1 MASPTQTGIST
12 YPAAQARFGAARYFA
27 FLVGAGLL
35 NSLIA
40 AFLFL
45 RLPDARTPTLTSL
58 VVRAFIFVLAGTLAG
73 IGGSWY
79 YWRRPASPFLLNPPI
94 PFHLFAL
101 SSAAGWIWVPA
112 VVLRSREDSPVTC
125 PAAVLGAALLAF
137 ALRKVIPS
145 AAILLRSRAPIP
157 PIEDRELFAA
167 TLRTPP
173 RQLSG
178 YILALSIY
186 AASYDLINGWIL
198 DAAAM
203 LAACAFLFVWQLTLA
218 PSGPMDSRR
227 QSIRAARRLAIAVL
241 PAILVTLFALL
252 YGVEHRNQ
260 VEAAAAAAARAN
272 AQAQADTSRQI
283 QPTDQASASGISG
296 YQSIILW
303 PVPHK
308 KQILPPIPPQ
318 TSFLAPGATKPL
330 IIKFDG
336 PYWYFQPPNN
346 RPSARAFQVQGTP
359 LSHDFQTNNFVRLIM
374 DAHQT
379 LGASIPLARCREI
392 QVDILNRDNRPGA
405 INLAVLLSDSTQP
418 ANQLY
423 LGQQPVVSSLPGN
436 FAVKSSPAGETLRF
450 PIPSPAKIRKF
461 DEITVMFL
469 PDDANYDTG
478 SKVAIDQFQLIPR

>member
-1 MASPTQTGIST
+1 MASPTQIGIST
-12 YPAAQARFGAARYFA
+12 YPAAPAQFGATRYFA

-45 RLPDARTPTLTSL
+45 RLPDAHTPTLTSL
-58 VVRAFIFVLAGTLAG
+58 IDRASVFVLVGALAGT
-73 IGGSWY
+73 IGAWY
-79 YWRRPASPFLLNPPI
+79 YWRRPASPFRANPPI

-101 SSAAGWIWVPA
+101 SSAAGWVWVPA
-112 VVLRSREDSPVTC
+112 VVLLSREDSPVTC
-125 PAAVLGAALLAF
+125 PVAVLGAALLAF
-137 ALRKVIPS
+137 ALRKVISP
-145 AAILLRSRAPIP
+145 AALLHPRAASP

-178 YILALSIY
+178 YILALCIY
-186 AASYDLINGWIL
+186 AASYDLFKGWML

-203 LAACAFLFVWQLTLA
+203 LAVCAFFFFWQLTLA
-218 PSGPMDSRR
+218 PSGPIDSRR
-227 QSIRAARRLAIAVL
+227 QSIRAARRLVIVVP

-260 VEAAAAAAARAN
+260 VEVAAAAAQASS
-272 AQAQADTSRQI
+272 QAQADSSRQAHPI
-283 QPTDQASASGISG
+283 HQASTSGVFG

-303 PVPHK
+303 PFPPK
-308 KQILPPIPPQ
+308 KQIVPPIPPQ
-318 TSFLAPGATKPL
+318 TSFLTPGTTKPL

-346 RPSARAFQVQGTP
+346 RPSTRAFQVQGTP
-359 LSHDFQTNNFVRLIM
+359 LTHDFQTNNFVRLIM

-436 FAVKSSPAGETLRF
+436 FAQKSSPVSETLRY
-450 PIPSPAKIRKF
+450 PIPEPAKIRKF
-461 DEITVMFL
+461 DEITIMFL
-469 PDDANYDTG
+469 PDEGNYDTG
-478 SKVAIDQFQLIPR
+478 SKVAIQQFQLIPR

>member
-1 MASPTQTGIST
+1 MASPTQIGIST
-12 YPAAQARFGAARYFA
+12 YPAAPAQFPAARYLA

-45 RLPDARTPTLTSL
+45 HLPDAHTPTLTSL
-58 VVRAFIFVLAGTLAG
+58 VVRASIFVLAGALAG
-73 IGGSWY
+73 TAGSWY

-101 SSAAGWIWVPA
+101 ASAAGWIWVPA
-112 VVLRSREDSPVTC
+112 VVLLSREDSPVTC
-125 PAAVLGAALLAF
+125 PVAVLGAALLAF
-137 ALRKVIPS
+137 ALRKVIPY
-145 AAILLRSRAPIP
+145 AAILVHPHAPIP
-157 PIEDRELFAA
+157 PIEARELFAA
-167 TLRTPP
+167 TLRSPP

-178 YILALSIY
+178 YVLALAIY

-218 PSGPMDSRR
+218 PSGPIDSGR
-227 QSIRAARRLAIAVL
+227 QSIRAARRLAIAVPL
-241 PAILVTLFALL
+241 AILVTLFALL

-260 VEAAAAAAARAN
+260 VEASAAAQVN
-272 AQAQADTSRQI
+272 AQAQADTSHQT
-283 QPTDQASASGISG
+283 QPSDQASAPGISG

-303 PVPHK
+303 PIPPK
-308 KQILPPIPPQ
+308 KQILPPIPAQ
-318 TSFLAPGATKPL
+318 TQFLAPGTTKPL

-346 RPSARAFQVQGTP
+346 RPSTGAFQVQGTP
-359 LSHDFQTNNFVRLIM
+359 LTHDFQTNNFVQLIM

-423 LGQQPVVSSLPGN
+423 LGQQPVVSSQPGN
-436 FAVKSSPAGETLRF
+436 FVVKSSPVTETLRF
-450 PIPSPAKIRKF
+450 PIPAPAKIRKF
-461 DEITVMFL
+461 DEITVMIL
-469 PDDANYDTG
+469 PDSANYDTG

>member
-1 MASPTQTGIST
+1 MASPTQIGIST
-12 YPAAQARFGAARYFA
+12 FPATQAQFGAARYVA

-45 RLPDARTPTLTSL
+45 RLPDAHTPTLTSL
-58 VVRAFIFVLAGTLAG
+58 VVRASIFVVAGALAGTA
-73 IGGSWY
+73 GSWY
-79 YWRRPASPFLLNPPI
+79 YWRRPASPFLANPPI
-94 PFHLFAL
+94 PFRLFAI
-101 SSAAGWIWVPA
+101 SSAAGWVWVPA
-112 VVLRSREDSPVTC
+112 VVLLSREDSPLTAPV
-125 PAAVLGAALLAF
+125 AVLGAALLAF

-145 AAILLRSRAPIP
+145 ADVLLHPQAAIP
-157 PIEDRELFAA
+157 PIEERERFAA
-167 TLRTPP
+167 TLHTPP
-173 RQLSG
+173 RQLHG
-178 YILALSIY
+178 YVLALSIY

-203 LAACAFLFVWQLTLA
+203 LAICAFLFVWQLTLA
-218 PSGPMDSRR
+218 PSGPIDSRR

-260 VEAAAAAAARAN
+260 VEAAAAAARAN
-272 AQAQADTSRQI
+272 SQAQADTNRQTP
-283 QPTDQASASGISG
+283 PTDQAFAPGISG

-303 PVPHK
+303 PTPPK
-308 KQILPPIPPQ
+308 KQIVPPIPVQ
-318 TSFLAPGATKPL
+318 TQFLVPGSTKPL

-346 RPSARAFQVQGTP
+346 RPSAGAFQVRGTP

-392 QVDILNRDNRPGA
+392 QVDILNRDNRPGV
-405 INLAVLLSDSTQP
+405 INLAVLLSDSNQP

-423 LGQQPVVSSLPGN
+423 LGQQPVVSSLPEN
-436 FAVKSSPAGETLRF
+436 FAVKSSPASETLRF
-450 PIPSPAKIRKF
+450 PIPTPANIRKF

-469 PDDANYDTG
+469 PDGANYDTG

>member
-1 MASPTQTGIST
+1 MASPTQIGIST
-12 YPAAQARFGAARYFA
+12 YPAAPAQFAAARYFA

-45 RLPDARTPTLTSL
+45 HLPDAHTPTLTSL
-58 VVRAFIFVLAGTLAG
+58 VVRASIFVLAGALAG
-73 IGGSWY
+73 TAGSWY

-112 VVLRSREDSPVTC
+112 VVLLSREDSPLTC
-125 PAAVLGAALLAF
+125 PIALLGAALLAF
-137 ALRKVIPS
+137 ALRKVIPF
-145 AAILLRSRAPIP
+145 AAILLHSRP

-218 PSGPMDSRR
+218 PSGPIDSGR
-227 QSIRAARRLAIAVL
+227 QSIRAARRLAIAVPL
-241 PAILVTLFALL
+241 AILITLFALL

-260 VEAAAAAAARAN
+260 AEAAAAAARAN
-272 AQAQADTSRQI
+272 AQPQADTSRQTH
-283 QPTDQASASGISG
+283 PADQASASGISG

-303 PVPHK
+303 PIPPK
-308 KQILPPIPPQ
+308 KQILPPIPAQ
-318 TSFLAPGATKPL
+318 TQFLAPGTTKPL

-359 LSHDFQTNNFVRLIM
+359 LTHDFQTNNFVRLIM

-392 QVDILNRDNRPGA
+392 QVAILNRDNRPGA

-450 PIPSPAKIRKF
+450 PIPTPAKLRKF

-469 PDDANYDTG
+469 PDDANYDSG
-478 SKVAIDQFQLIPR
+478 SKVAIDQFELIPR

>member
-1 MASPTQTGIST
+1 MASPTQIGVST
-12 YPAAQARFGAARYFA
+12 YPAAPAQFGAARYFA

-40 AFLFL
+40 AFLIL
-45 RLPDARTPTLTSL
+45 RLPDAHTPTLTSL
-58 VVRAFIFVLAGTLAG
+58 VVRASIFVLAGALAG
-73 IGGSWY
+73 TAGSWY

-94 PFHLFAL
+94 PFRLFAL

-112 VVLRSREDSPVTC
+112 VVLLSREDSPVTC
-125 PAAVLGAALLAF
+125 PVAVLGAALLAF

-145 AAILLRSRAPIP
+145 AAILLHSRAPIP

-178 YILALSIY
+178 YILALAIY
-186 AASYDLINGWIL
+186 VASYDLINGWIL

-203 LAACAFLFVWQLTLA
+203 LTACAFLFAWQLTLA
-218 PSGPMDSRR
+218 PSGPIDSPR

-241 PAILVTLFALL
+241 PAILITLFALL

-260 VEAAAAAAARAN
+260 VEAAAAAAQAN
-272 AQAQADTSRQI
+272 SQAQADTNRQI
-283 QPTDQASASGISG
+283 HPADQASASGISG

-303 PVPHK
+303 PIPPK
-308 KQILPPIPPQ
+308 KQILPPIPAQ
-318 TSFLAPGATKPL
+318 TQFLAPGATKPL
-330 IIKFDG
+330 IIKFDR

-359 LSHDFQTNNFVRLIM
+359 LTHDFQTNNFVRLIM

-379 LGASIPLARCREI
+379 LGSSIPLARCREI

-423 LGQQPVVSSLPGN
+423 LGQQPVVSSLPQN
-436 FAVKSSPAGETLRF
+436 FAVKPSTVTETLRF
-450 PIPSPAKIRKF
+450 PIPTPAKIRKF

-469 PDDANYDTG
+469 PDDANYDSG

>member
-1 MASPTQTGIST
+1 MASPTQIGIST
-12 YPAAQARFGAARYFA
+12 YPVAPAQFGASRYFA
-27 FLVGAGLL
+27 FLVGTGLL

-45 RLPDARTPTLTSL
+45 HLPDAHIPTLTSL
-58 VVRAFIFVLAGTLAG
+58 VVRASIFVVVGALAGTAG
-73 IGGSWY
+73 AWY
-79 YWRRPASPFLLNPPI
+79 YWRRPASPFRANPPI
-94 PFHLFAL
+94 SFNLFAL
-101 SSAAGWIWVPA
+101 SSAAGWVWVPA
-112 VVLRSREDSPVTC
+112 VVLLSREDSPVTC
-125 PAAVLGAALLAF
+125 PIAVLGAALLAF
-137 ALRKVIPS
+137 ALRKVISP
-145 AAILLRSRAPIP
+145 AVLLHPHEPLP

-173 RQLSG
+173 RQLRG
-178 YILALSIY
+178 YILALAIY

-203 LAACAFLFVWQLTLA
+203 LAVCAFVFVWQLTFA
-218 PSGPMDSRR
+218 PSGPIDNRR
-227 QSIRAARRLAIAVL
+227 QSIRAARRLAIAL
-241 PAILVTLFALL
+241 PPAILVTLFALL
-252 YGVEHRNQ
+252 YGVEHRNRA
-260 VEAAAAAAARAN
+260 EAAAAAAQAN
-272 AQAQADTSRQI
+272 SQAQADTNRQAHLA
-283 QPTDQASASGISG
+283 DQASASGVSG

-303 PVPHK
+303 PIPPK
-308 KQILPPIPPQ
+308 RQIVPPIPPQ

-359 LSHDFQTNNFVRLIM
+359 LTHDFQTNNFVGLIM

-405 INLAVLLSDSTQP
+405 INLAVLLGDSTQP

-423 LGQQPVVSSLPGN
+423 LGLQPVVSSQPGN
-436 FAVKSSPAGETLRF
+436 FTVKPLPVGETLRF
-450 PIPSPAKIRKF
+450 PIPQPAKIRKF
-461 DEITVMFL
+461 DEITVMFF
-469 PDDANYDTG
+469 PDSANYDTG
-478 SKVAIDQFQLIPR
+478 SKVAIQQFQLIPR

>member
-1 MASPTQTGIST
+1 MASPTQIGVSA
-12 YPAAQARFGAARYFA
+12 YPAAPAHFGASRYFA

-45 RLPDARTPTLTSL
+45 HLPDAHTPTLTSL
-58 VVRAFIFVLAGTLAG
+58 VVRASIFVIVGALAGTVGA
-73 IGGSWY
+73 WY
-79 YWRRPASPFLLNPPI
+79 YWRRPASPFLWNPPI

-101 SSAAGWIWVPA
+101 SAAAGWVWVPA
-112 VVLRSREDSPVTC
+112 VVLLSREDSPITC
-125 PAAVLGAALLAF
+125 PVAVLGAALLAY
-137 ALRKVIPS
+137 ALRTTTPASVFLRPS
-145 AAILLRSRAPIP
+145 DP
-157 PIEDRELFAA
+157 PDAYAGDRELFAA

-178 YILALSIY
+178 YMLALCIY
-186 AASYDLINGWIL
+186 IASYDLIYSWIL
-198 DAAAM
+198 DAAAL
-203 LAACAFLFVWQLTLA
+203 LAVCAFVFLWQLTLA
-218 PSGPMDSRR
+218 PTGAMGVHR
-227 QSIRAARRLAIAVL
+227 QTIRAARRLAVVVV

-260 VEAAAAAAARAN
+260 VEAAAAAARAN
-272 AQAQADTSRQI
+272 AQADTSRQT
-283 QPTDQASASGISG
+283 QPVDQASASGISG

-303 PVPHK
+303 PFPPK
-308 KQILPPIPPQ
+308 KQILPPIPAQ
-318 TSFLAPGATKPL
+318 AQFLAPGTTKPL

-346 RPSARAFQVQGTP
+346 SPSAGAFQVKGTP
-359 LSHDFQTNNFVRLIM
+359 LTHDFQTNNFVRLIM

-392 QVDILNRDNRPGA
+392 QVDILNSDNRPGA
-405 INLAVLLSDSTQP
+405 INLTVLLSDSTQP

-423 LGQQPVVSSLPGN
+423 LGQQPVVSSLSRN
-436 FAVKSSPAGETLRF
+436 FAVKSSPVGETLRF
-450 PIPSPAKIRKF
+450 PIPTPAKIRKF